1 MTKLTKTQTIQTAHT
16 GSPTEEPIPDVATG
30 AEPAPKPRTPREGTK
45 QAKLIAML
53 RAPEGA
59 TIAEIMAATNWAS
72 HTIRGAMAGAL
83 KTRLGLTITSEKVDR
98 RGRIYKL
105 PAA

>member
-1 MTKLTKTQTIQTAHT
+1 MTKLTKTQTIQTART
-16 GSPTEEPIPDVATG
+16 GSPTEEPIPDVATE

-59 TIAEIMAATNWAS
+59 TIEEIMAATNWAS
-72 HTIRGAMAGAL
+72 HYAD
-83 KTRLGLTITSEKVDR
+83 V
-98 RGRIYKL
+98 RIM
-105 PAA
+105 PM